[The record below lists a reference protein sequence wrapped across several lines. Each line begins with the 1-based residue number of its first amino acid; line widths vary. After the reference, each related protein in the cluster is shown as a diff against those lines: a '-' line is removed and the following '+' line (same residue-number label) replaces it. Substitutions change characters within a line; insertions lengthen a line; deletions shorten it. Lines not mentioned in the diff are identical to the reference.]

1 MSKLEMT
8 IGSKIH
14 STLRTSR
21 KLTDEEVSILKNT
34 KYLKVY
40 EFQKI
45 SNSVYPLQLDF
56 EYFNKWVYDDG
67 RLYIDNTSDEFFF
80 IETLQYLIRVFFN
93 PIGVTITG
101 FVMGI
106 DEIFGDYFSY
116 YISESKIYIDIE
128 TVLNLQTY
136 VYSQNKLE
144 NINIV
149 FNQIIKRV

>member
-1 MSKLEMT
+1 MT